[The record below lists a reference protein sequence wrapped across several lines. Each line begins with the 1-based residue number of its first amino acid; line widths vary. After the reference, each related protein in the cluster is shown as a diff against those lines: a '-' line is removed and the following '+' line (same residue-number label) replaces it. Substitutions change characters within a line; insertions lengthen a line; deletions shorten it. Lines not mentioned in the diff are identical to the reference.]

1 MEKNIVKALVMSGLI
16 AILTSTQAVRAAE
29 RGEDDARHGQVRM
42 SFSGSMV
49 PTAINMQP
57 NTITDEE
64 LLAGKGTLGPF
75 TFRKL
80 RTDETT
86 PIGFG
91 SCGSGFGPS
100 IRVTAGGGVFRF
112 EDGSLLT
119 VTVMEGAILCV
130 DIADPAH
137 AVGHLT
143 ETFQITGGTGRL
155 TGASGTGLLA
165 AVLFDAIAS
174 GDVQLIVSGSATGPG
189 GTAMGLQFRPVTVT
203 IQP

>member
-49 PTAINMQP
+49 PTAIDMQP

-119 VTVMEGAILCV
+119 VTVMEGAVLCV

-155 TGASGTGLLA
+155 TGASGTLQSTGTLSL
-165 AVLFDAIAS
+165 VLRSAS
-174 GDVQLIVSGSATGPG
+174 GQPVLLTNTGTLKGTVQVP
-189 GTAMGLQFRPVTVT
+189 
-203 IQP
+203 